1 MPKRVMHGIV
11 VSDKMDKSVVVE
23 VTRQIKAP
31 VYGKI
36 VRRTKKY
43 AAHDEGNDAKIGD
56 KVSIRECRPLSK
68 RKRWEIL
75 AEPG

>member
-1 MPKRVMHGIV
+1 MPKRVMYGTV
-11 VSDKMDKSVVVE
+11 VSDKMDKTAIVE
-23 VTRQIKAP
+23 VTRRIKAP

-43 AAHDEGNDAKIGD
+43 AAHDERNACKIGD

-68 RKRWEIL
+68 RKHWEIL
-75 AEPG
+75 AEAG

>member
-1 MPKRVMHGIV
+1 MPKRVMHGTV
-11 VSDKMDKSVVVE
+11 VSDMMDKTVIVE

-43 AAHDEGNDAKIGD
+43 AAHDERNVCKIGD

-68 RKRWEIL
+68 RKHWEIL
-75 AEPG
+75 AEAG

>member
-1 MPKRVMHGIV
+1 MPKRVMHGVV

>member
-1 MPKRVMHGIV
+1 MPKRVMHGTV
-11 VSDKMDKSVVVE
+11 VSDKMEKTVIVE

-36 VRRTKKY
+36 IRRTKKY
-43 AAHDEGNDAKIGD
+43 AAHDERNVCKIGD

-68 RKRWEIL
+68 RKHWEIL
-75 AEPG
+75 AEAG